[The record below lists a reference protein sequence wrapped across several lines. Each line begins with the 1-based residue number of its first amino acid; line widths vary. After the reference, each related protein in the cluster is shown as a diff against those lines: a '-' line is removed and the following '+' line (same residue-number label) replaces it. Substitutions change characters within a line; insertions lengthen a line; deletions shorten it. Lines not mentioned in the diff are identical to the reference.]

1 MVQINTYGITDICNN
16 KANNGLFLIKYY
28 NYENKRRK
36 YGLEIPEGFH

>member
-28 NYENKRRK
+28 NYEKK
-36 YGLEIPEGFH
+36 DMEIRGESRV